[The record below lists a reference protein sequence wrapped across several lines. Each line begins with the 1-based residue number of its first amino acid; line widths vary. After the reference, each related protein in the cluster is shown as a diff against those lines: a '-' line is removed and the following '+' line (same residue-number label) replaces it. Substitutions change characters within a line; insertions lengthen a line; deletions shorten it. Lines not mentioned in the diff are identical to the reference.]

1 MNTQLTKSARNRA
14 NTFIAR
20 CHWEYNRVTVTTQL
34 VKTTIIPAIWIPF
47 NAQERNPAFSFTVE
61 WLVGGGGGFVVITN
75 VIVIEFS

>member
-1 MNTQLTKSARNRA
+1 M
-14 NTFIAR
+14 
-20 CHWEYNRVTVTTQL
+20 TVTTQL